1 MATILILDDRKEN
14 RELLSTLLS
23 YINHTV
29 LEAATAAEALA
40 MVRSARPDL
49 VIADVLM
56 PDVDGFEF
64 VRQLRADPVIAH
76 TRVIFYTATYMPSET
91 RSLAE
96 AVGVAQVLSKPAEP
110 QAIIE
115 VVQQVLDAPAAILT
129 APVENFEREHQRLL
143 LDKLTQKVNELEAFN
158 EGLEDLVAARTAE
171 LADANTRL
179 SELNAFKDHIL
190 QITSHDL
197 RSPLSVIMNSVE
209 LLLDEPALPEEV
221 AYLGRHIEAS
231 SRRMLQLIEQLLDL
245 ARLESGQFELELQP
259 VQLSRVA
266 RQAAELAQTVAA
278 AKRIAIEVVVGP
290 DEALLEGDP
299 IKLFQ
304 VMSNLLSNATKF
316 TPPGGSIC
324 LSVAAAPGGMQVS
337 VADTGLGI
345 PAEALP
351 RLFEKFQQVHRRGT
365 AGEAGSGLGLAIV
378 RQLVELHGG
387 SITVQSTPGQG
398 STFNVFFPAT
408 SGQAT

>member
-1 MATILILDDRKEN
+1 
-14 RELLSTLLS
+14 
-23 YINHTV
+23 
-29 LEAATAAEALA
+29 
-40 MVRSARPDL
+40 VRSARPDL

-190 QITSHDL
+190 EITSHDL